1 MRVAL
6 TGATGFLGSAT
17 LAALLAGD
25 HEVTALTRRPQPH
38 RDRVRWVEG
47 DLSDAAALATLVD
60 DAEAVLHI
68 AGAVNARD
76 RAAFAE
82 ANAAGTGRLLHAART
97 AHVGRFVLVSS
108 LSAREPQLS
117 DYGWSKREGEAA
129 VERSGMPAIIVR
141 PPAIYGP
148 ADRELLEMFR
158 MAARG
163 LVLLPPPGR
172 LSIIHV
178 DDLARLLV
186 ALVRKGQPGAL
197 YEPDDGTA
205 GGFTHRQFGAALG
218 RAVGRRVLTP
228 SLPRFALMA
237 AARID
242 RIVRG
247 AGAKLTPDRVR
258 YFCHPDWVCD
268 PARAVPADLWTPA
281 IAAEQGLAA
290 TAAAYR
296 AKGLL

>member
-25 HEVTALTRRPQPH
+25 HEITALTRRPQPH

-82 ANAAGTGRLLHAART
+82 ANAAGTGRLLLAART

-148 ADRELLEMFR
+148 EDRELLEMFR

-163 LVLLPPPGR
+163 LVLLPPPGH

-247 AGAKLTPDRVR
+247 AGAKLTPDRAR